1 MTLGSTGCHPV
12 DRGSL
17 PRTFSVIPTEVEE
30 SLTVLLSGANH
41 TQKCLEMAGLR
52 ST

>member
-1 MTLGSTGCHPV
+1 MTLGSKGCQPV

-17 PRTFSVIPTEVEE
+17 PRTFYVIPTEVEE
-30 SLTVLLSGANH
+30 YLTVLLSGANH
-41 TQKCLEMAGLR
+41 TQKCLEMARVR